1 MSKYVEMTHEQVM
14 YACKKYMTKDQLDF
28 VESAYEF
35 AARAHEGQ
43 TRASGQPYI
52 VHPTQVA
59 GTLATLGLDPDTVA
73 AGFLHDTVEDTP
85 VTNDD
90 IKEKFGPDVAFIV
103 DGVTKLNKYEYKSHK
118 EFLAENHRKML
129 IAMAKDL
136 RVILVKLADRL
147 HNMHTLEHLRP
158 DKQRRIAAETL
169 DIYAPLADRLGI
181 GTIKWELE
189 DMSFRYTNPDEYYK
203 IVSLMDAKRSERE
216 GYISD
221 AIDYLRG
228 TLDSLG
234 IKYEISGRPKHIYSI
249 YKKMVNKHKDF
260 NEIYD
265 LLAVRVIVP
274 TVKDCY
280 AVLGAVHTK
289 WKPMPGRFKDY
300 IAMPKANGYQSL
312 HTTIIGP
319 GGKPLEIQIR
329 TKAMHQVAEY
339 GVAAHWA
346 YKRGNFDGVDA
357 KDGGALDIG
366 REILDLQKDSKNADE
381 FMEAV
386 HTDIFSDKVYVFTPR
401 GEVYELPK
409 GSVTL
414 DFAYAIH
421 TQVGDHAIGAK
432 VNDKLVPLDYKLK
445 NGDVVDILTQS
456 NAKPSRDWSDMV
468 KTSRAR
474 NKIRRYFRE
483 IDRDES
489 VERGR
494 EEILNLLRENELKPA
509 EYLTKDKI
517 DEVLRHY
524 SFKTEDDMCAAI
536 GFGNMSAL
544 TVYNRLTADLRHQ
557 QEQAKQK
564 ELEEKIMTAGQQT
577 AAATVIKKTSDAD
590 DKNKNKSK
598 KGKGKKSDSLVVVQG
613 LEDLDL
619 HFAKCCNPVPGDPI
633 VGYVT
638 KGRGVT
644 VHRADCRN
652 VASSDPV
659 NQGRLIDVAWNK
671 ISDDK
676 QAGFNANFELF
687 GYNRQKLLSDVINR
701 LNSMTKN
708 ITNVSASV
716 NDDNIAHFYIT
727 VEVKNAEQLNDI
739 MAKLRD
745 IPDVYDTK
753 RTDN

>member
-1 MSKYVEMTHEQVM
+1 MSKYTEMTHEQVM
-14 YACKKYMTKDQLDF
+14 AACKKYMTADQLAF
-28 VESAYEF
+28 VESAYQF

-59 GTLATLGLDPDTVA
+59 GTLANLGLDSDTVA
-73 AGFLHDTVEDTP
+73 AGFLHDTVEDTS

-90 IKEKFGPDVAFIV
+90 IKEKFGADVAFIV

-147 HNMHTLEHLRP
+147 HNMHTLGHLRP

-189 DMSFRYTNPDEYYK
+189 DMSFHYMNPEAYYK
-203 IVSLMDAKRSERE
+203 IVSMMDAKRSERE
-216 GYISD
+216 GYIKD

-234 IKYEISGRPKHIYSI
+234 IKYDISGRPKHIYSI

-329 TKAMHQVAEY
+329 TEEMHKVAEY

-346 YKRGNFDGVDA
+346 YKRGNFQGVDE

-366 REILDLQKDSKNADE
+366 REILELQKDSSDADE

-386 HTDIFSDKVYVFTPR
+386 HSDIFADKVYVFTPK

-456 NAKPSRDWSDMV
+456 NARPSRDWAEMV
-468 KTSRAR
+468 KTSRAK
-474 NKIRRYFRE
+474 NKIRRYFR
-483 IDRDES
+483 DVD
-489 VERGR
+489 R
-494 EEILNLLRENELKPA
+494 EESMARGKSELVDLLKENGLSA
-509 EYLTKDKI
+509 KDFLDKSHM
-517 DEVLRHY
+517 DEVLDHF
-524 SFKTEDDMCAAI
+524 SFKTDEDMYAAI

-544 TVYNRLTADLRHQ
+544 SIYNRLTADLRRQ
-557 QEQAKQK
+557 QEEEKQK
-564 ELEEKIMTAGQQT
+564 QFEAQIMSAGQQ
-577 AAATVIKKTSDAD
+577 AVASSVVKKTSSQKDDA
-590 DKNKNKSK
+590 KSK
-598 KGKGKKSDSLVVVQG
+598 TKGKKPDSLVRVQG
-613 LEDLDL
+613 LEDLDM

-652 VASSDPV
+652 VVSADPAA
-659 NQGRLIDVAWNK
+659 QGRMIDVEWNN
-671 ISDDK
+671 IDEGK
-676 QAGFNANFELF
+676 QASFNANFELF
-687 GYNRQKLLSDVINR
+687 GYNRQKLLGDVINR
-701 LNSMTKN
+701 LNTLTKN

-716 NDDNIAHFYIT
+716 NEENIAHFYIT
-727 VEVKNAEQLNDI
+727 VEVRNAAQLNDI

>member
-1 MSKYVEMTHEQVM
+1 MSKYTEMTHEQVM
-14 YACKKYMTKDQLDF
+14 AACKKYMTADQLAF
-28 VESAYEF
+28 VESAYQF

-59 GTLATLGLDPDTVA
+59 GTLANLGLDPDTVA
-73 AGFLHDTVEDTP
+73 AGFLHDTVEDTS

-90 IKEKFGPDVAFIV
+90 IKEKFGADVAFIV

-189 DMSFRYTNPDEYYK
+189 DMSFHYMNPEAYYK
-203 IVSLMDAKRSERE
+203 IVSMMDAKRSERE
-216 GYISD
+216 GYIKD

-234 IKYEISGRPKHIYSI
+234 IKYDISGRPKHIYSI

-329 TKAMHQVAEY
+329 TEEMHKVAEY

-346 YKRGNFDGVDA
+346 YKRGNFQGVDE

-366 REILDLQKDSKNADE
+366 REILELQKDSSDADE

-386 HTDIFSDKVYVFTPR
+386 HSDIFADKVYVFTPK

-432 VNDKLVPLDYKLK
+432 VNDKLVPLDYKMK
-445 NGDVVDILTQS
+445 NGDVVDILTQG
-456 NAKPSRDWSDMV
+456 NARPSRDWAEMV
-468 KTSRAR
+468 KTSRAK
-474 NKIRRYFRE
+474 NKIRRYFR
-483 IDRDES
+483 DVD
-489 VERGR
+489 R
-494 EEILNLLRENELKPA
+494 EESLARGKSELVDLLKENGLSA
-509 EYLTKDKI
+509 KDFLDKSHI
-517 DEVLRHY
+517 DEVLDHF
-524 SFKTEDDMCAAI
+524 SFKTDEDMYAAI
-536 GFGNMSAL
+536 GFGNMSA
-544 TVYNRLTADLRHQ
+544 VSIYNRLTADLRRQ
-557 QEQAKQK
+557 QEEEKQK
-564 ELEEKIMTAGQQT
+564 QFEAQIMSAGQQ
-577 AAATVIKKTSDAD
+577 AAASSVVKKPAPQKDDA
-590 DKNKNKSK
+590 KSK
-598 KGKGKKSDSLVVVQG
+598 TKGKKPDSLVRVQG
-613 LEDLDL
+613 LEDLDM

-652 VASSDPV
+652 VVSADPAA
-659 NQGRLIDVAWNK
+659 QGRMIDVEWNN
-671 ISDDK
+671 IDEGK
-676 QAGFNANFELF
+676 QASFNANFELF
-687 GYNRQKLLSDVINR
+687 GYNRQKLLGDVINR
-701 LNSMTKN
+701 LNALTKN

-716 NDDNIAHFYIT
+716 NEENIAHFYIT
-727 VEVKNAEQLNDI
+727 VEVRNAAQLNDI

>member
-1 MSKYVEMTHEQVM
+1 MSKYTEMTHEQVM
-14 YACKKYMTKDQLDF
+14 AACKKYMTADQLAF
-28 VESAYEF
+28 VESAYQF

-59 GTLATLGLDPDTVA
+59 GTLANLGLDSDTVA
-73 AGFLHDTVEDTP
+73 AGFLHDTVEDTS

-90 IKEKFGPDVAFIV
+90 IKEKFGADVAFIV

-129 IAMAKDL
+129 IAMSKDL

-147 HNMHTLEHLRP
+147 HNMHTLGHLRP

-189 DMSFRYTNPDEYYK
+189 DMSFHYMNPEAYYK
-203 IVSLMDAKRSERE
+203 IVSMMDAKRSERE
-216 GYISD
+216 GYIKD

-234 IKYEISGRPKHIYSI
+234 IKYDISGRPKHIYSI

-329 TKAMHQVAEY
+329 TEEMHKVAEY

-346 YKRGNFDGVDA
+346 YKRGNFQAVDE

-366 REILDLQKDSKNADE
+366 REILELQKNSSDADE

-386 HTDIFSDKVYVFTPR
+386 HSDIFADKVYVFTPK

-456 NAKPSRDWSDMV
+456 NARPSRDWAEMV
-468 KTSRAR
+468 KTSRAK
-474 NKIRRYFRE
+474 NKIRRYFR
-483 IDRDES
+483 DVD
-489 VERGR
+489 R
-494 EEILNLLRENELKPA
+494 EESMARGKSELVDLLKENGLSA
-509 EYLTKDKI
+509 KDFLDKSHM
-517 DEVLRHY
+517 DEVLDHF
-524 SFKTEDDMCAAI
+524 SFKTDEDMYAAI

-544 TVYNRLTADLRHQ
+544 SIYNRLTADLRRQ
-557 QEQAKQK
+557 QEEEKQK
-564 ELEEKIMTAGQQT
+564 QFEAQIMSAGQQ
-577 AAATVIKKTSDAD
+577 AVASSVVKKPASQKDDA
-590 DKNKNKSK
+590 KSK
-598 KGKGKKSDSLVVVQG
+598 TKGKKPDSLVRVQG
-613 LEDLDL
+613 LEDLDM

-652 VASSDPV
+652 VVSADPAA
-659 NQGRLIDVAWNK
+659 QGRMIDVEWNN
-671 ISDDK
+671 IDEGK
-676 QAGFNANFELF
+676 QASFNANFELF
-687 GYNRQKLLSDVINR
+687 GYNRQKLLGDVINR
-701 LNSMTKN
+701 LNTLTKN

-716 NDDNIAHFYIT
+716 NEENIAHFYIT
-727 VEVKNAEQLNDI
+727 VEVRNAAQLNDI

>member
-1 MSKYVEMTHEQVM
+1 MSKYIEMTHEQVM
-14 YACKKYMTKDQLDF
+14 AACKKYMTADQLAF
-28 VESAYEF
+28 VESAYQF

-59 GTLATLGLDPDTVA
+59 GTLANLGLDPDTVA
-73 AGFLHDTVEDTP
+73 AGFLHDTVEDTS

-90 IKEKFGPDVAFIV
+90 IKEEFGADVAFIV

-189 DMSFRYTNPDEYYK
+189 DMSFHYMNPEAYYK
-203 IVSLMDAKRSERE
+203 IVSMMDAKRSERE
-216 GYISD
+216 DYIKD

-234 IKYEISGRPKHIYSI
+234 IKYDISGRPKHIYSI

-329 TKAMHQVAEY
+329 TEEMHKVAEY

-346 YKRGNFDGVDA
+346 YKRGNFQGVDE

-366 REILDLQKDSKNADE
+366 REILELQKDSNNADE

-386 HTDIFSDKVYVFTPR
+386 HSDIFADKVYVFTPK

-421 TQVGDHAIGAK
+421 TQVGDHGIGAK
-432 VNDKLVPLDYKLK
+432 ANDKLVPLDYKLK

-456 NAKPSRDWSDMV
+456 NARPSRDWAEMV
-468 KTSRAR
+468 KTSRAK
-474 NKIRRYFRE
+474 NKIRRYFR
-483 IDRDES
+483 DVD
-489 VERGR
+489 R
-494 EEILNLLRENELKPA
+494 EESLARGKSELVALLKENGLSA
-509 EYLTKDKI
+509 KDFLDKSHI
-517 DEVLRHY
+517 DEVLDHF
-524 SFKTEDDMCAAI
+524 SFKTDEDMYAAI
-536 GFGNMSAL
+536 GFGNMSA
-544 TVYNRLTADLRHQ
+544 VSIYNRLTADLRRQ
-557 QEQAKQK
+557 QEEEKQK
-564 ELEEKIMTAGQQT
+564 QFEAQIMSAGQQ
-577 AAATVIKKTSDAD
+577 AAASSVVKKPASQKDDA
-590 DKNKNKSK
+590 KSK
-598 KGKGKKSDSLVVVQG
+598 TKGKKPDSLVRVQG
-613 LEDLDL
+613 LEDLDM

-652 VASSDPV
+652 VVSADPAA
-659 NQGRLIDVAWNK
+659 QGRMIDVEWNN
-671 ISDDK
+671 IDEGK
-676 QAGFNANFELF
+676 QASFNANFELF
-687 GYNRQKLLSDVINR
+687 GYNRQKLLGDVINR
-701 LNSMTKN
+701 LNALTKN

-716 NDDNIAHFYIT
+716 NEENIAHFYIT
-727 VEVKNAEQLNDI
+727 VEVRNAAQLNDI

>member
-1 MSKYVEMTHEQVM
+1 MSKYTEMTHEQVM
-14 YACKKYMTKDQLDF
+14 AACKKYMTTDQLAF
-28 VESAYEF
+28 VESAYQF

-59 GTLATLGLDPDTVA
+59 GTLANLGLDSDTVA
-73 AGFLHDTVEDTP
+73 AGFLHDTVEDTS

-90 IKEKFGPDVAFIV
+90 IKEKFGADVAFIV

-147 HNMHTLEHLRP
+147 HNMHTLGHLRP

-189 DMSFRYTNPDEYYK
+189 DMSFHYMNPEAYYK
-203 IVSLMDAKRSERE
+203 IVSMMDAKRSERE
-216 GYISD
+216 GYIKD

-234 IKYEISGRPKHIYSI
+234 IKYDISGRPKHIYSI

-329 TKAMHQVAEY
+329 TEEMHKVAEY

-346 YKRGNFDGVDA
+346 YKRGNFQGVDE

-366 REILDLQKDSKNADE
+366 REILELQKDSSDADE

-386 HTDIFSDKVYVFTPR
+386 HSDIFADKVYVFTPK

-456 NAKPSRDWSDMV
+456 SARPSRDWAEMV
-468 KTSRAR
+468 KTSRAK
-474 NKIRRYFRE
+474 NKIRRYFR
-483 IDRDES
+483 DVD
-489 VERGR
+489 R
-494 EEILNLLRENELKPA
+494 EESLARGKSELVDLLKENGLSA
-509 EYLTKDKI
+509 KDFLDKSHI
-517 DEVLRHY
+517 DEVLDHF
-524 SFKTEDDMCAAI
+524 SFKTDEDMYAAI

-544 TVYNRLTADLRHQ
+544 SIYNRLTADLRRQ
-557 QEQAKQK
+557 QEEEKQK
-564 ELEEKIMTAGQQT
+564 QFEAQIMSAGQQ
-577 AAATVIKKTSDAD
+577 AVASSVVKKTASQKDDA
-590 DKNKNKSK
+590 KSK
-598 KGKGKKSDSLVVVQG
+598 TKGKKPDSLVRVQG
-613 LEDLDL
+613 LEDLDM

-652 VASSDPV
+652 VVSADPAA
-659 NQGRLIDVAWNK
+659 QGRMIDVEWNN
-671 ISDDK
+671 IDEGK
-676 QAGFNANFELF
+676 QASFNANFELF
-687 GYNRQKLLSDVINR
+687 GYNRQKLLGDVINR
-701 LNSMTKN
+701 LNTLTKN

-716 NDDNIAHFYIT
+716 NEENIAHFYIT
-727 VEVKNAEQLNDI
+727 VEVRNAAQLNDI

>member
-1 MSKYVEMTHEQVM
+1 MSKYIEMTHEQVM
-14 YACKKYMTKDQLDF
+14 AACKKYMTADQLAF
-28 VESAYEF
+28 VESAYQF

-59 GTLATLGLDPDTVA
+59 GTLANLGLDSDTVA
-73 AGFLHDTVEDTP
+73 AGFLHDTVEDTS

-90 IKEKFGPDVAFIV
+90 IKEKFGADVAFIV

-147 HNMHTLEHLRP
+147 HNMHTLGHLRP

-189 DMSFRYTNPDEYYK
+189 DMSFHYMNPEAYYK
-203 IVSLMDAKRSERE
+203 IVSMMDAKRSERE
-216 GYISD
+216 GYIKD

-234 IKYEISGRPKHIYSI
+234 IKYDISGRPKHIYSI

-329 TKAMHQVAEY
+329 TEEMHKVAEY

-346 YKRGNFDGVDA
+346 YKRGNFQGVDE
-357 KDGGALDIG
+357 KDGGALDIS
-366 REILDLQKDSKNADE
+366 REILELQKDSSDADE

-386 HTDIFSDKVYVFTPR
+386 RSDIFADKVYVFTPK

-456 NAKPSRDWSDMV
+456 NARPSRDWAEMV
-468 KTSRAR
+468 KTSRAK
-474 NKIRRYFRE
+474 NKIRRYFR
-483 IDRDES
+483 DVD
-489 VERGR
+489 R
-494 EEILNLLRENELKPA
+494 EESMARGKSELVDLLKENGLSA
-509 EYLTKDKI
+509 KDFLDKSHM
-517 DEVLRHY
+517 DEVLDHF
-524 SFKTEDDMCAAI
+524 SLKTDEDMYAAI

-544 TVYNRLTADLRHQ
+544 SIYNRLTADLRRQ
-557 QEQAKQK
+557 QEEEKQK
-564 ELEEKIMTAGQQT
+564 QFEAQIMSAGQQ
-577 AAATVIKKTSDAD
+577 AVDSSVVKKPASQKDDA
-590 DKNKNKSK
+590 KSKTKSK
-598 KGKGKKSDSLVVVQG
+598 KPDSLVRVQG

-652 VASSDPV
+652 VVSADQAA
-659 NQGRLIDVAWNK
+659 QGRMIDVEWNN
-671 ISDDK
+671 IDEGK
-676 QAGFNANFELF
+676 QASFNANFELF
-687 GYNRQKLLSDVINR
+687 GYNRQKLLGDVINR
-701 LNSMTKN
+701 LNALTKN

-716 NDDNIAHFYIT
+716 NEENIAHFYIT
-727 VEVKNAEQLNDI
+727 VEVRNAAQLNDI

>member
-1 MSKYVEMTHEQVM
+1 MSKYTEMTHEQVM
-14 YACKKYMTKDQLDF
+14 AACKKYMTADQLAF
-28 VESAYEF
+28 VESAYQF

-59 GTLATLGLDPDTVA
+59 GTLANLGLDSDTVA
-73 AGFLHDTVEDTP
+73 AGFLHDTVEDTS

-90 IKEKFGPDVAFIV
+90 IKEKFGTDVAFIV

-147 HNMHTLEHLRP
+147 HNMHTLGHLRP

-169 DIYAPLADRLGI
+169 DIYASLADRLGI

-189 DMSFRYTNPDEYYK
+189 DMSFHYMNPEAYYK
-203 IVSLMDAKRSERE
+203 IVSMMDAKRSERE
-216 GYISD
+216 GYIKD

-234 IKYEISGRPKHIYSI
+234 IKYDISGRPKHIYSI

-329 TKAMHQVAEY
+329 TEEMHKVAEY

-346 YKRGNFDGVDA
+346 YKRGNFQGVDE

-366 REILDLQKDSKNADE
+366 REILELQKDSSDADE

-386 HTDIFSDKVYVFTPR
+386 HSDIFADKVYVFTPK

-456 NAKPSRDWSDMV
+456 NARPSRDWAEMV
-468 KTSRAR
+468 KTSRAK
-474 NKIRRYFRE
+474 NKIRRYFR
-483 IDRDES
+483 DVD
-489 VERGR
+489 R
-494 EEILNLLRENELKPA
+494 EESMARGKSELVDLLKENGLSA
-509 EYLTKDKI
+509 KDFLDKSHM
-517 DEVLRHY
+517 DEVLDHF
-524 SFKTEDDMCAAI
+524 SFKTDEDMYAAI

-544 TVYNRLTADLRHQ
+544 SIYNRLTADLRRQ
-557 QEQAKQK
+557 QEEEKQK
-564 ELEEKIMTAGQQT
+564 QFEAQIMSAGQQ
-577 AAATVIKKTSDAD
+577 AVASSVVKKPASQKDDA
-590 DKNKNKSK
+590 KSK
-598 KGKGKKSDSLVVVQG
+598 TKGKKPDSLVRVQG
-613 LEDLDL
+613 LEDLDM

-652 VASSDPV
+652 VVSADPAA
-659 NQGRLIDVAWNK
+659 QGRMIDVEWNN
-671 ISDDK
+671 IDEGK
-676 QAGFNANFELF
+676 QASFNANFELF
-687 GYNRQKLLSDVINR
+687 GYNRQKLLGDVINR
-701 LNSMTKN
+701 LNTLTKN

-716 NDDNIAHFYIT
+716 NEENIAHFYIT
-727 VEVKNAEQLNDI
+727 VEVRNAAQLNDI

>member
-1 MSKYVEMTHEQVM
+1 MSKYIEMTHEQVM
-14 YACKKYMTKDQLDF
+14 AACKKYMTADQLAF
-28 VESAYEF
+28 VESAYQF

-59 GTLATLGLDPDTVA
+59 GTLANLGLDSDTVA
-73 AGFLHDTVEDTP
+73 AGFLHDTVEDTS

-90 IKEKFGPDVAFIV
+90 IKEKFGADVAFIV

-147 HNMHTLEHLRP
+147 HNMHTLGHLRP

-189 DMSFRYTNPDEYYK
+189 DMSFHYMNPEAYYK
-203 IVSLMDAKRSERE
+203 IVSMMDAKRSERE
-216 GYISD
+216 GYIKD

-234 IKYEISGRPKHIYSI
+234 IKYDISGRPKHIYSI

-265 LLAVRVIVP
+265 LLAVRLIVP

-329 TKAMHQVAEY
+329 TEEMHKVAEY

-346 YKRGNFDGVDA
+346 YKRGNFQGVDE
-357 KDGGALDIG
+357 KDGGALDIS
-366 REILDLQKDSKNADE
+366 REILELQKDSSDADE

-386 HTDIFSDKVYVFTPR
+386 HSDIFADKVYVFTPK

-421 TQVGDHAIGAK
+421 TQVGDHSIGAK

-456 NAKPSRDWSDMV
+456 NARPSRDWAEMV
-468 KTSRAR
+468 KTSRAK
-474 NKIRRYFRE
+474 NKIRRYFR
-483 IDRDES
+483 DVD
-489 VERGR
+489 R
-494 EEILNLLRENELKPA
+494 EESMARGKSELVDLLKENGLSA
-509 EYLTKDKI
+509 KDFLDKSHM
-517 DEVLRHY
+517 DEVLDHF
-524 SFKTEDDMCAAI
+524 SFKTDEDMYAAI

-544 TVYNRLTADLRHQ
+544 SIYNRLTADLRRQ
-557 QEQAKQK
+557 QEEEKQK
-564 ELEEKIMTAGQQT
+564 QFEAQIMSAGQQ
-577 AAATVIKKTSDAD
+577 AVASSVVKKPASQKDDA
-590 DKNKNKSK
+590 KSKTKSK
-598 KGKGKKSDSLVVVQG
+598 KPDSLVRVQG

-619 HFAKCCNPVPGDPI
+619 HFAKCCNPVPGDQI

-652 VASSDPV
+652 VVSADLAA
-659 NQGRLIDVAWNK
+659 QGRMIDVEWNN
-671 ISDDK
+671 IDEGK
-676 QAGFNANFELF
+676 QASFNANFELF
-687 GYNRQKLLSDVINR
+687 GYNRQKLLGDVINR
-701 LNSMTKN
+701 LNALTKN

-716 NDDNIAHFYIT
+716 NEENIAHFYIT
-727 VEVKNAEQLNDI
+727 VEVRNAAQLNDI

>member
-1 MSKYVEMTHEQVM
+1 MSKYIEMTHEQVM
-14 YACKKYMTKDQLDF
+14 AACKKYMTADQLAF
-28 VESAYEF
+28 VESAYQF

-59 GTLATLGLDPDTVA
+59 GTLANLGLDPDTVA
-73 AGFLHDTVEDTP
+73 AGFLHDTVEDTA

-90 IKEKFGPDVAFIV
+90 IKEKFGADVAFIV

-189 DMSFRYTNPDEYYK
+189 DMSFHYMNPEEYYK
-203 IVSLMDAKRSERE
+203 IVSMMDAKRSERE
-216 GYISD
+216 GYIKD

-234 IKYEISGRPKHIYSI
+234 IKYDISGRPKHIYSI

-329 TKAMHQVAEY
+329 TEEMHEVAEY

-346 YKRGNFDGVDA
+346 YKRGNFQGVDE

-366 REILDLQKDSKNADE
+366 REILELQKDSSDADE

-386 HTDIFSDKVYVFTPR
+386 HSDIFADKVYVFTPR

-456 NAKPSRDWSDMV
+456 NARPSRDWAEMV
-468 KTSRAR
+468 KTSRAK
-474 NKIRRYFRE
+474 NKIRRYFRDV
-483 IDRDES
+483 DREES
-489 VERGR
+489 VARGKS
-494 EEILNLLRENELKPA
+494 ELVDLLKENGLSA
-509 EYLTKDKI
+509 KDFLDKRRI
-517 DEVLRHY
+517 DEVLDHF
-524 SFKTEDDMCAAI
+524 SFKTDEDMYSAI

-544 TVYNRLTADLRHQ
+544 SIYNRLTADLRRQ
-557 QEQAKQK
+557 QEEEKQK
-564 ELEEKIMTAGQQT
+564 QFEAQIMSAGQQAT
-577 AAATVIKKTSDAD
+577 ASSVVKKSVPQKDDA
-590 DKNKNKSK
+590 KSRT
-598 KGKGKKSDSLVVVQG
+598 KGKKPDSLVRVQG

-652 VASSDPV
+652 VVSADPAA
-659 NQGRLIDVAWNK
+659 QGRMIDVEWNN
-671 ISDDK
+671 IDEGK
-676 QAGFNANFELF
+676 QASFNANFELF
-687 GYNRQKLLSDVINR
+687 GYNRQKLLGDVINR
-701 LNSMTKN
+701 LNALTNN

-716 NDDNIAHFYIT
+716 NEENIAHFYIT
-727 VEVKNAEQLNDI
+727 VEVKNAAQLNDI

>member
-1 MSKYVEMTHEQVM
+1 MSKYTEMTHEQVM
-14 YACKKYMTKDQLDF
+14 AACKKYITADQLAF
-28 VESAYEF
+28 VESAYQF

-59 GTLATLGLDPDTVA
+59 GTLANLGLDPDTVA
-73 AGFLHDTVEDTP
+73 AGFLHDTVEDTS

-90 IKEKFGPDVAFIV
+90 IKEKFGVDVAFIV

-181 GTIKWELE
+181 GTIKWKLE
-189 DMSFRYTNPDEYYK
+189 DMSFHYMNPEAYYK
-203 IVSLMDAKRSERE
+203 IVSMMDAKRSERE
-216 GYISD
+216 GYIKD

-234 IKYEISGRPKHIYSI
+234 IKYDISGRPKHIYSI
-249 YKKMVNKHKDF
+249 YKKMVNKHKNF

-329 TKAMHQVAEY
+329 TEEMHKVAEY

-346 YKRGNFDGVDA
+346 YKRGNFQGVDE
-357 KDGGALDIG
+357 KEGGALDIS
-366 REILDLQKDSKNADE
+366 REILELQKDSSDADE

-386 HTDIFSDKVYVFTPR
+386 HSDIFADKVYVFTPK

-456 NAKPSRDWSDMV
+456 NARPSRDWAEMV
-468 KTSRAR
+468 KTSRAK
-474 NKIRRYFRE
+474 NKIRRYFR
-483 IDRDES
+483 DVD
-489 VERGR
+489 R
-494 EEILNLLRENELKPA
+494 EESLARGKSELVDLLKENGLSA
-509 EYLTKDKI
+509 KDFLDKSHI
-517 DEVLRHY
+517 DEVLDHF
-524 SFKTEDDMCAAI
+524 SFKTDEDMYAAI
-536 GFGNMSAL
+536 GFGNMSA
-544 TVYNRLTADLRHQ
+544 VSIYNRLTADLRRQ
-557 QEQAKQK
+557 QEEEKQK
-564 ELEEKIMTAGQQT
+564 QFEAQIMSAGQQ
-577 AAATVIKKTSDAD
+577 AAASSVVKKPAPQKDDA
-590 DKNKNKSK
+590 KSK
-598 KGKGKKSDSLVVVQG
+598 TKGKKPDSLVRVQG
-613 LEDLDL
+613 LEDLDM
-619 HFAKCCNPVPGDPI
+619 HFAKCCNPVPGDLI

-644 VHRADCRN
+644 VHRVDCRN
-652 VASSDPV
+652 VVSADPAA
-659 NQGRLIDVAWNK
+659 QGRMIDVEWNN
-671 ISDDK
+671 IDEGK
-676 QAGFNANFELF
+676 QASFNANFELF
-687 GYNRQKLLSDVINR
+687 GYNRQKLLGDVINR
-701 LNSMTKN
+701 LNALTKN

-716 NDDNIAHFYIT
+716 NEENIAHFYIT
-727 VEVKNAEQLNDI
+727 VEVRNAAQLNDI